1 MLNRIEVERK
11 AKNASWIHRIM
22 GVVMFGLDLG
32 VLRCKM
38 QDAICKLQ
46 AAKTEAISD

>member
-11 AKNASWIHRIM
+11 AMNASWIHRIM

-38 QDAICKLQ
+38 QDARCDMQ
-46 AAKTEAISD
+46 AASCED